1 MIDLHEPDIPEPV
14 SLGIPEPVS
23 MGIPGPVSV
32 GIPGPVSV
40 GIPEAV
46 PAGFSGP
53 VTMQVPT
60 IMLNDGIGKCNVLFE
75 VKILRVYWS
84 NIFFYK
90 KNSLF
95 PHTSELL
102 LQTLFRVSLY
112 VTGYGKTDHFAHN
125 MIFQ

>member
-23 MGIPGPVSV
+23 V

-46 PAGFSGP
+46 SAGFSGP

-60 IMLNDGIGKCNVLFE
+60 IMLNDGIGKCKVL
-75 VKILRVYWS
+75 KKKYYGVYWS
-84 NIFFYK
+84 NNFFYK

-95 PHTSELL
+95 PHTLL
-102 LQTLFRVSLY
+102 LQTLFSVFLY
-112 VTGYGKTDHFAHN
+112 R
-125 MIFQ
+125 